1 MAEINDNKIIGNRDV
16 TININEQNNIGKKLG
31 SCTNDELYDEEK
43 FRLEQ
48 KSKRSKHLW
57 KANRKWFIWLA
68 IGIAFIAYVLRSV
81 WLDMGQT
88 INLTYIANIT
98 VNLVKIESESLSK
111 ILSVFVIPFSLLISI
126 ALPARMFISNLPSN
140 DRIYLKHVEALIE
153 INEILQERG
162 ER

>member
-1 MAEINDNKIIGNRDV
+1 MAEINDNQIVGNRDV
-16 TININEQNNIGKKLG
+16 TININEQNSVGK
-31 SCTNDELYDEEK
+31 SFVNCTNDELYEEEQ

-57 KANRKWFIWLA
+57 KTNRKWLIWLA
-68 IGIAFIAYVLRSV
+68 FGISVVAYTLKTI

-88 INLTYIANIT
+88 VNFTYIANIT
-98 VNLVKIESESLSK
+98 VNLIDVESKFISSLLGI
-111 ILSVFVIPFSLLISI
+111 ILIPFLFLISI
-126 ALPARMFISNLPSN
+126 VLPVRMLVSNLPSN